1 MKQDGDEGAW
11 GLVGRYSG
19 LGLILPL
26 STVAGFIVGWLL
38 DKLFHTHFI
47 YIVFLVLGT
56 VAGFVELLRKIAAE
70 ARNDGG

>member
-1 MKQDGDEGAW
+1 MKQDGDEGAG
-11 GLVGRYSG
+11 GLGGRYSG

-56 VAGFVELLRKIAAE
+56 VAGFFELLRKIAAE
-70 ARNDGG
+70 TRNDGG